1 MLNRIE
7 QAPMPY
13 KWTFIV
19 APFIIALGMYGG
31 TNPVPLSWLALL
43 AAGSAV
49 LVLMFGKDTF
59 LSFFKKMKKGSWKP
73 IFVAIVLGYL
83 VSIVAS
89 AVGPLLGQGALQE
102 NGIINSLAQP
112 TLWGNIVTLTT
123 LGISLIGEEVIT
135 ASIAFPVY
143 YLLVKKI
150 GRKQAWIWA
159 ALISAALFG
168 MMHFNAYNGNW
179 YQMLIVIGVGR
190 LPFTYAWTKT
200 DSLWGGIIA
209 HVVYDFLIFIPV
221 MMGVL

>member
-7 QAPMPY
+7 QSAMPY

-31 TNPVPLSWLALL
+31 TNPVPFSWLALL

-59 LSFFKKMKKGSWKP
+59 LSFFKKMNKGSWKP
-73 IFVAIVLGYL
+73 ILVAIVLGY
-83 VSIVAS
+83 VISIGAS
-89 AVGPLLGQGALQE
+89 AISPLLGLGTLAE
-102 NGIINSLAQP
+102 NNIVNSLAQP
-112 TLWGNIVTLTT
+112 TLWGNIVNLTT
-123 LGISLIGEEVIT
+123 IAISLVGEEVIT

-159 ALISAALFG
+159 AIISAAVFG
-168 MMHFNAYNGNW
+168 MMHFNAYNGDW
-179 YQMLIVIGVGR
+179 YQMLIVIGAGR

-221 MMGVL
+221 IMGVL